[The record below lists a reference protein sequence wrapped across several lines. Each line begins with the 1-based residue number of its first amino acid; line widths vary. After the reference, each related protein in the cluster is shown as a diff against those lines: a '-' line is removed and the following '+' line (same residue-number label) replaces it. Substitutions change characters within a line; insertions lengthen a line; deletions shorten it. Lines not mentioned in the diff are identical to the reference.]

1 MKWLRM
7 ITMMI
12 VLCVFVTQPLLP
24 KAATSDEI
32 RQEIDQ
38 LEDKNDRLQQQ
49 IQQWEELLKDNLTQ
63 MSEIVRQKQIV
74 DQQIFT
80 LQESLQNSNQQIAA
94 FALLIAD
101 KQEEIDEAEERLA
114 QLNEKHKERI
124 RAMEESG
131 EFTYWRIL
139 FEARNLSDLLDQ
151 LEITRQIAASDK
163 RRLSEIRNAALDL
176 NEAKEALSRE
186 KALLESARKELLEK
200 QDGLEQK
207 REQSDSLLQQLAAKG
222 EEYELLLEQGE
233 AEQDLLMQEIAKQ
246 ESAFDEAKYKEWLEY
261 QAWLESQN
269 PSKPEEAPPVS
280 GSGWIT
286 PVPYYT
292 LTSPFGNRLHPVL
305 GIYRM
310 HQGVDLACAQ
320 GTEIYASRGG
330 LITIAQW
337 SDSAGWYVQIDH
349 GDGFRSVYMHMTH
362 YIVTAGE
369 YVSPGQVIGYV
380 GNTGLSKGAHLH
392 FGISYNG
399 KYVNPLEYIN

>member
-399 KYVNPLEYIN
+399 KYVNPMEYIN